1 MESAGIATVVIG
13 SALDILLQAG
23 TPRIVFND
31 LPLGNPV
38 GKPFDRTMQHRSI
51 SAGLDILYS
60 ADAPGT
66 LVQMP
71 HRWADDSD
79 WQENFM
85 AVREEDKALLAQLG
99 IENREA
105 RRQNKAKGLFRP

>member
-1 MESAGIATVVIG
+1 
-13 SALDILLQAG
+13 
-23 TPRIVFND
+23 
-31 LPLGNPV
+31 
-38 GKPFDRTMQHRSI
+38 
-51 SAGLDILYS
+51 
-60 ADAPGT
+60 
-66 LVQMP
+66 MP

-85 AVREEDKALLAQLG
+85 AVREEDKALLTQLG